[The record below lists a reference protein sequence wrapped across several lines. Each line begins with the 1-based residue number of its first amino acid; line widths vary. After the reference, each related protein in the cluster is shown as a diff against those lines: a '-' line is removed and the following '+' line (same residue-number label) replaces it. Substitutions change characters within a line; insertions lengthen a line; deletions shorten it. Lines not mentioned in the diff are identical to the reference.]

1 MRRISCYRLFNMLVS
16 DIRFDKQLKN
26 RVADPALYEIIDRFL
41 DRVCSTAVMVVQASR
56 PDDDHYSLVGHFG
69 KDEPWPDW
77 VDQND
82 LELEGLVTVEPAQPE
97 NRVRPGTAGRL

>member
-1 MRRISCYRLFNMLVS
+1 MHRISRYRLFNMLVS

-26 RVADPALYEIIDRFL
+26 RVPDPALYEIIDRLL

-69 KDEPWPDW
+69 RDEPWPDW
-77 VDQND
+77 VSQQD
-82 LELEGLVTVEPAQPE
+82 LALEGLEADDQT
-97 NRVRPGTAGRL
+97 RPKDEM